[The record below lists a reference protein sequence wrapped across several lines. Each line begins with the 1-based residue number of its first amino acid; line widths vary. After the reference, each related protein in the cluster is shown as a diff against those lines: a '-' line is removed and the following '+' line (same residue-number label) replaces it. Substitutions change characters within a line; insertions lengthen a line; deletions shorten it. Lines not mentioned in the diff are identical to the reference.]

1 MEEMKLLRISKNRLA
16 LCSSV
21 LLLAL
26 SMTSVRAQRIQIG
39 QFPFPAG
46 EELTYK
52 AELSRSLLRGVDV
65 AEFRFM
71 VTDERITPVGAPK
84 DDPVQIIKFTGDV
97 ASNGFF
103 VKLFGLKFHEH
114 VDCKVDES
122 RFTLLQT
129 TKVEEQNKRAR
140 SSEAIFDY
148 STHKVTWTERDQNNP
163 SQPPRVATAEFTE
176 PIHDVLSG
184 IYFLR
189 TQHLEVGKSV
199 EVELSDSG
207 RVFHLPIAVVERK
220 RVRTAIGYVYALR
233 VEPAL
238 FGDRGMV
245 KGEGRFSIWLTDDDR
260 HIPLRA
266 QVKVPAGTFDIKLQ
280 RVTYQNSH

>member
-1 MEEMKLLRISKNRLA
+1 MERMKLLRISKNRLA
-16 LCSSV
+16 LCSSI

-26 SMTSVRAQRIQIG
+26 SLTSVRAQRTQTR

-65 AEFRFM
+65 AEFRFT
-71 VTDERITPVGAPK
+71 VTEDRITPAGAPK

-114 VDCKVDES
+114 VDSKVDES

-148 STHKVTWTERDQNNP
+148 NTHKVTWTERDQNNP
-163 SQPPRVATAEFTE
+163 TQPPRVATAEFTE

-184 IYFLR
+184 IYFIR
-189 TQHLEVGKSV
+189 TQHLEVGKSI

-207 RVFHLPIAVVERK
+207 RVFRLPVAVVERK
-220 RVRTAIGYVYALR
+220 RIKSSLGYLYALR

-245 KGEGRFSIWLTDDDR
+245 KDEGRFSIWLTDDDR

-266 QVKVPAGTFDIKLQ
+266 QVKVPSGTFDIKLK
-280 RVTYQNSH
+280 RVTYQNPH